1 MPLVFVTISLENTF
15 AFSEHSFLLSGLSLH
30 PRGHLGPPWPWAL
43 IWQVRG
49 RSAGLRKGGRV
60 CTERAT
66 EVAAAAAGLA
76 SRTSRAWPGSAEAGG
91 PPHQGRG
98 KTSSAPASSLPSN
111 SQRRRA
117 SEALRLSAPLINKPR
132 FPTSGPAGL
141 RTARG
146 FTSHPPFRPPAK
158 GGQTRLRRAESR
170 SSPGLAAGLAGGSQ
184 RRRQRGK
191 PRAGRREKGRGAG
204 GGANRAESSSATRA
218 EGGAWAAPCL
228 PAPAVL

>member
-1 MPLVFVTISLENTF
+1 M
-15 AFSEHSFLLSGLSLH
+15 
-30 PRGHLGPPWPWAL
+30 
-43 IWQVRG
+43 
-49 RSAGLRKGGRV
+49 
-60 CTERAT
+60 
-66 EVAAAAAGLA
+66 AAAAAGLA
-76 SRTSRAWPGSAEAGG
+76 SRISRAWPGSAEAGG
-91 PPHQGRG
+91 LPRQGRG

-158 GGQTRLRRAESR
+158 GGQTRLCRAESR

-191 PRAGRREKGRGAG
+191 RRAGRREKGRGAG

-218 EGGAWAAPCL
+218 EGGAWAAPGL
-228 PAPAVL
+228 PAPAVYASNLFLTCWLEFH

>member
-1 MPLVFVTISLENTF
+1 M
-15 AFSEHSFLLSGLSLH
+15 
-30 PRGHLGPPWPWAL
+30 
-43 IWQVRG
+43 
-49 RSAGLRKGGRV
+49 
-60 CTERAT
+60 
-66 EVAAAAAGLA
+66 AAAAAGLA
-76 SRTSRAWPGSAEAGG
+76 SRISRAWPGSAEAGG
-91 PPHQGRG
+91 LPRQGRG

-146 FTSHPPFRPPAK
+146 FTSHPPFSPPAK
-158 GGQTRLRRAESR
+158 GGQTRLCRAESR

-191 PRAGRREKGRGAG
+191 RRAGRREKGAGLGAG
-204 GGANRAESSSATRA
+204 RTGLRARAPPGRRAGRGRRPAFPLPRCCNSA
-218 EGGAWAAPCL
+218 EP
-228 PAPAVL
+228 P